1 VSGGDGRWRLADP
14 DIEGMAWNSPAMAR
28 VASRSADQ
36 GDSRLAEIRHLGR
49 VAMPRFGIPRRE
61 FDEKGTKDAPPV
73 NWRRGLLRV
82 WLLVS
87 AAWVMG
93 WLVYLILYGIQ
104 GGFQSSAELLALPV
118 LLFGPPVALLLFGL
132 LAGWAFRG
140 FKPE

>member
-1 VSGGDGRWRLADP
+1 MEGG
-14 DIEGMAWNSPAMAR
+14 
-28 VASRSADQ
+28 
-36 GDSRLAEIRHLGR
+36 LAEIRHLER
-49 VAMPRFGIPRRE
+49 AAMPRFGIPRRDFGGNE
-61 FDEKGTKDAPPV
+61 SEAKPPL

-82 WLLVS
+82 WLLLS

-104 GGFQSSAELLALPV
+104 GGFRSAAELLPVPV

-140 FKPE
+140 FKPD

>member
-1 VSGGDGRWRLADP
+1 
-14 DIEGMAWNSPAMAR
+14 M
-28 VASRSADQ
+28 
-36 GDSRLAEIRHLGR
+36 AEIRHLGK

-104 GGFQSSAELLALPV
+104 GGFQSSADLLALPV
-118 LLFGPPVALLLFGL
+118 LLLGPPVALLLFGL

>member
-1 VSGGDGRWRLADP
+1 
-14 DIEGMAWNSPAMAR
+14 M
-28 VASRSADQ
+28 
-36 GDSRLAEIRHLGR
+36 AEIRHLGK

-61 FDEKGTKDAPPV
+61 FDEKGTKDAPV
-73 NWRRGLLRV
+73 NWRRGLLWV

-104 GGFQSSAELLALPV
+104 SGFRSSAEYLALPV

-140 FKPE
+140 FKAE

>member
-1 VSGGDGRWRLADP
+1 MSDGTAPSDGRLPEDNPSANIHTLKTR
-14 DIEGMAWNSPAMAR
+14 IGTIGM
-28 VASRSADQ
+28 Q
-36 GDSRLAEIRHLGR
+36 
-49 VAMPRFGIPRRE
+49 RFGMPRRE
-61 FDEKGTKDAPPV
+61 TEKGSKAAQI

-87 AAWVMG
+87 AAWIMG
-93 WLVYLILYGIQ
+93 WIVYLILYGIRS
-104 GGFQSSAELLALPV
+104 GFQGPEEFLSIPV